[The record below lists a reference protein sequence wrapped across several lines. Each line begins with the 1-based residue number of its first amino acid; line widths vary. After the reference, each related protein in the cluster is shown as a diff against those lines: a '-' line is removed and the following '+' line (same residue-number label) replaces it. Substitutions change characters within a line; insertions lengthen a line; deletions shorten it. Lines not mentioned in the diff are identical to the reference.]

1 MAGQAA
7 PPAVVPHPLSAGP
20 EWRTEIMEVAA
31 RTQRKEYRTIT
42 AFENAVQ
49 NIIRAQPHAVDRV
62 ALREA
67 FRRGM
72 ADLRSGFDSKSRH
85 FFSSPEG
92 IRLKMERALRPTQAT
107 LVVVPM
113 ALLEHWFEQ
122 FSRHVDPKKLTP
134 EAMHRGDGAGSIW
147 FDGWGD
153 LTCVKQ
159 PLTEPKLDNTR
170 PTLSA
175 EEMAGH
181 MVIVTTFERCALEY
195 DHQDYQR
202 SPYKQLRWLRLI
214 VDEGHELGGGRHAA
228 TDDDH
233 KFISEIAAERRWV
246 MTGTPTVGTE
256 PRHQLEQLQ
265 NLMKFLR
272 HPRFLHDPTVW
283 EDTVERPYLRGGEG
297 ATQSVLEIL
306 SPLMVRHTKPH
317 LRLKDP
323 RFTEHRSVLPR
334 APRGKGE
341 GGSESEEERVEVCG
355 GLGASGGVHVQR
367 GHHCAMAARRRSR

>member
-1 MAGQAA
+1 MPGPGGGSIAGHAA
-7 PPAVVPHPLSAGP
+7 PPTVPDACLSSATTWS
-20 EWRTEIMEVAA
+20 EALMEVAS
-31 RTQRKEYRTIT
+31 RTQRKVYRTIT

-49 NIIRAQPHAVDRV
+49 DIIRVQPYAVDRV

-72 ADLRSGFDSKSRH
+72 ADLRSGFDHKSRH
-85 FFSSPEG
+85 FFSTSEG
-92 IRLKMERALRPTQAT
+92 MRLKMERSLRPTQAT

-122 FSRHVDPKKLTP
+122 FSRHVNPKKLTP
-134 EAMHRGDGAGSIW
+134 EMIHRGDGSGSIW

-153 LTCVKQ
+153 LTRVKQ
-159 PLTEPKLDNTR
+159 PLTEPKLDDTR
-170 PTLSA
+170 PALSA

-195 DHQDYQR
+195 DHQDYNR

-246 MTGTPTVGTE
+246 MTGPQ
-256 PRHQLEQLQ
+256 P
-265 NLMKFLR
+265 
-272 HPRFLHDPTVW
+272 
-283 EDTVERPYLRGGEG
+283 
-297 ATQSVLEIL
+297 
-306 SPLMVRHTKPH
+306 
-317 LRLKDP
+317 
-323 RFTEHRSVLPR
+323 
-334 APRGKGE
+334 
-341 GGSESEEERVEVCG
+341 
-355 GLGASGGVHVQR
+355 
-367 GHHCAMAARRRSR
+367 